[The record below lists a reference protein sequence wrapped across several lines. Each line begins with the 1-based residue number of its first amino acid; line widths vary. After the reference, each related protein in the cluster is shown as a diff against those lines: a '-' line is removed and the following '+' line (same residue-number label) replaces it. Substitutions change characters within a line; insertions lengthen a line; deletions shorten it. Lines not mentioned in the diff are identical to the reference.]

1 MRCFSHLL
9 SILPKNYFKK
19 YKKRNIVNIQEDAK
33 TLIVISLLLKVVH
46 LRQRL
51 DNAVSSSRDR
61 SSFRFGHN
69 PRDDP
74 NPHRLRRV
82 PRYRHV
88 KGAFYNKLSSTS
100 LCTSFSIINM
110 LDCMKHFHC
119 YDCTVSLTAPL
130 TNTCFARVV
139 ELGRAAGP

>member
-61 SSFRFGHN
+61 AFALDTTLAMIQTLIDCDEFQDIATLRVRFTINYHLL
-69 PRDDP
+69 PY
-74 NPHRLRRV
+74 V
-82 PRYRHV
+82 PL
-88 KGAFYNKLSSTS
+88 FPLSICST
-100 LCTSFSIINM
+100 
-110 LDCMKHFHC
+110 
-119 YDCTVSLTAPL
+119 V
-130 TNTCFARVV
+130 
-139 ELGRAAGP
+139 